1 LLPAEVFRRRE
12 LIDHHDER
20 KASMTDVE
28 AIVQRYYGDRP
39 VLQRI
44 DDALR
49 GAGVDPE
56 KPSHRDLW
64 PFDQLHSRGIVATRE
79 HAERARIRAEMYV
92 LEIGCGLGGASRYL
106 AAECGCRVAAIDL
119 TPNFV
124 EVARILTA
132 RCGLADRIEFRQA
145 NALTLPFP
153 DGTFDHVWSYAVT
166 MNIADKEGLGREV
179 ARVLKPGGQFSCNEI
194 GRGQGEA
201 PAFPLPWATD
211 EASSFLVSPA
221 VMRAALEAAGLSLIE
236 QVDLTA
242 TRLREKETGRIPII
256 ERDDFPLQ
264 RHNLQSCLAEG
275 RLIAQFILAEKS
287 K

>member
-1 LLPAEVFRRRE
+1 M
-12 LIDHHDER
+12 
-20 KASMTDVE
+20 SDVE
-28 AIVQRYYGDRP
+28 AIIKRYYGDRP

-44 DDALR
+44 EDALR
-49 GAGVDPE
+49 AAGVDPE

-79 HAERARIRAEMYV
+79 HAERARIQPGMHV

-124 EVARILTA
+124 EVARILAA
-132 RCGLADRIEFRQA
+132 RCGLADRLEIRQA
-145 NALTLPFP
+145 NALALPFQ

-179 ARVLKPGGQFSCNEI
+179 ARVLKPGGRFSCSEI
-194 GRGQGEA
+194 EQGA
-201 PAFPLPWATD
+201 GGDPRFPLPWATD
-211 EASSFLVSPA
+211 ESSSFLVSPA
-221 VMRAALEAAGLSLIE
+221 TMRAALEASGLSILE

-242 TRLREKETGRIPII
+242 TRLAEKEAGRTPII

-264 RHNLQSCLAEG
+264 VHNLQSCLSDG
-275 RLIAQFILAEKS
+275 RLIAQFIIAEKS
-287 K
+287 G